1 MSLKRSWTL
10 SDPLEIKSICRKG
23 KKLNTKTL
31 TFFTK
36 ATTNQSRFL
45 AIIPKK
51 KARKAVTRNL
61 VRRWIYEYFRN
72 NVHQLSHTDIV
83 VFFQIKN
90 FQGSKHQK
98 YQAILSDLNKLT
110 DKLNK

>member
-10 SDPLEIKSICRKG
+10 SDPSEIKSICRKG
-23 KKLNTKTL
+23 KKLNTPTL

-36 ATTNQSRFL
+36 ATSQTSRFL

-51 KARKAVTRNL
+51 KAKKAVTRNL
-61 VRRWIYEYFRN
+61 IRRWIYEYFRTN
-72 NVHQLSHTDIV
+72 HQRLTHTNIV
-83 VFFQIKN
+83 VFFQMKN
-90 FQGSKHQK
+90 FQGSKRQK
-98 YQAILSDLNKLT
+98 YLSILSDLDKLT